1 MIAQK
6 KVVCI
11 EHDVAPEDF
20 HTVLAQYGFEVV
32 RTPLQK
38 SDVSCVSRE
47 TPDVILIDL
56 SNCPN
61 SIWDMYH
68 QIRKSVRTCN
78 IPIILITTKA
88 KSIEELQQLYAAN
101 AADCLV
107 KPFAPQELVMSI
119 NQALLH

>member
-20 HTVLAQYGFEVV
+20 DKVLAQNGFEVV
-32 RTPLQK
+32 HTTVQK

-56 SNCPN
+56 SNCPS

-68 QIRKSVRTCN
+68 QIRQSLRTCN
-78 IPIILITTKA
+78 IPVILISSKA

-101 AADCLV
+101 ASDYLM
-107 KPFAPQELVMSI
+107 KPVAPQELVMSI
-119 NQALLH
+119 NQALLN